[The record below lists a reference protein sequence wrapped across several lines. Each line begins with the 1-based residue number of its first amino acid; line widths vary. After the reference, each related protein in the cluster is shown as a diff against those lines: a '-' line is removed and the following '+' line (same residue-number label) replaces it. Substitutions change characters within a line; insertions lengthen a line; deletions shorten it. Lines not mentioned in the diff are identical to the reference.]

1 MSVIRSLTSSR
12 DSEERDR
19 EKANL
24 EHDFRQ
30 SDVKLNRYVIS
41 HHSDLTYVMQ
51 AYSKVSANLLLSK
64 TKLKET
70 REKLITCQQLLHCK
84 RDELKKLYLESME
97 NKFVLEL
104 LDQVETVCQANN
116 KIKKLIEKKQYLTA
130 TKLLVESTNNL
141 ATSLKNVEA
150 LKEIR
155 NDLDNCQD
163 QIYDSLIDELH
174 RSLYVEP
181 LSVCIENFQRSAAA
195 NGAQSRKVSVVDMLS
210 PALNRYQPKRKNFY
224 NLAAALNFDAT
235 EDITSLDSIDPIR
248 FIAILVQCLNLLD
261 KTEDAIQI
269 IKDRTETE
277 LMNVVKRTGSM
288 MLEKMKEKQPIRPS
302 AKHHLNSWSYKLNLA
317 LPCVLRCNAILT
329 NPDHSAYLLNDLCH
343 LLFEQF
349 RTVAQLH
356 EQMLIPMFK
365 RIESLQNSPE
375 KAKSKQQVNFDVY
388 SMTDIWN
395 KIQQVLNIVTD
406 LYLDVNGT
414 SNQGQMSSAGGKLG
428 ASELLNALDGAL
440 SGFGKN
446 FDLNSFFVKKRVGL
460 SAAVQAGN
468 QLISNKQNFLNN
480 IQSMSY
486 GQSSASKKS
495 SLFRF
500 DCSSHSIS
508 LNSYLSEQKSAA
520 AESGKKP
527 NGSMAKGNSFDSDE
541 STVISSIYDD
551 QQIKNQDYI
560 LCPPTCEN
568 ILVLFLPLMKFVNE
582 IDEKLNQDTN
592 THCVLYSQ
600 LKSFANSFIKI
611 QLNSDLDRVLDYSTK
626 CLGNFTVLADTVQLA
641 KLNRDRP
648 LLLSTVIIIQCIN
661 DMRQL
666 MHKLPLNCEELLLM
680 INELLAG
687 YRENCLT
694 IYKMIVEKEEEK
706 KIISANWARDEDIS
720 RCLKSLPN
728 WVNLSKYY
736 NNTNDQLYLNSSS
749 QSRMSTLSFDKA
761 DESPEDVHLRNKR
774 ETELLISNITQDSLI
789 PGNEVLNEVEQL
801 KNLAQ
806 LQEAME
812 YLGFEC
818 IRLADGLPTRQSM
831 KSELDI
837 VEFSSTYI
845 QDEKQI
851 ATFKRLGKEFIEFSE
866 CILLVLHLEC
876 RVHCFYYLLRLFYQS
891 SFVSNADNQE
901 IDQEVL
907 EFNKDLAL
915 IDEQLNIYL
924 QNYKLRYIFEGL
936 SHLVSTILINNVVNL
951 KRITD
956 NGVKRMCKNIFSIQQ
971 QLTGITLN
979 REVALDYCRQ
989 YYELFLN
996 NKNPEDLLST
1006 ILEKGLTFASHE
1018 YVNAVH
1024 LMHRSLNRDQYS
1036 LDSTLKRLNDIL
1048 KKSNV

>member
-1 MSVIRSLTSSR
+1 
-12 DSEERDR
+12 
-19 EKANL
+19 
-24 EHDFRQ
+24 
-30 SDVKLNRYVIS
+30 
-41 HHSDLTYVMQ
+41 MQ
-51 AYSKVSANLLLSK
+51 AYSKVSSNLQLSK
-64 TKLKET
+64 SKLKET

-97 NKFVLEL
+97 NKYVLEL
-104 LDQVETVCQANN
+104 LDQVESVCQANN

-130 TKLLVESTNNL
+130 TKLLVESSNNL

-163 QIYDSLIDELH
+163 QIYDALIEELH

-181 LSVCIENFQRSAAA
+181 LSVCIENFQRSAGSQT

-210 PALNRYQPKRKNFY
+210 PALNRYQPKRKNSY

-302 AKHHLNSWSYKLNLA
+302 AKHHLNTWSYKLNLS
-317 LPCVLRCNAILT
+317 LPCTLRCNAILT

-365 RIESLQNSPE
+365 RIEALQNSPE
-375 KAKSKQQVNFDVY
+375 KNKSKQQVNFDVY
-388 SMTDIWN
+388 SMAEIWN

-414 SNQGQMSSAGGKLG
+414 SNQNQMSGTGGKLATG
-428 ASELLNALDGAL
+428 ELNGLDGTL
-440 SGFGKN
+440 NVFGKN

-480 IQSMSY
+480 IQNISY
-486 GQSSASKKS
+486 GQSSQSKKN

-508 LNSYLSEQKSAA
+508 LNSYLSEQKSAQ
-520 AESGKKP
+520 EIGKKA
-527 NGSMAKGNSFDSDE
+527 NGPAKGGSFDSDE
-541 STVISSIYDD
+541 GTAIASIYDD

-600 LKSFANSFIKI
+600 LRNFASSFTKV
-611 QLNSDLDRVLDYSTK
+611 QLGSDIERVLDYSVK
-626 CLGNFTVLADTVQLA
+626 CLHNFAVLNDSVQLA

-666 MHKLPLNCEELLLM
+666 MHKLPLNCEEILQM
-680 INELLAG
+680 INELLQG
-687 YRENCLT
+687 YKEQCLG
-694 IYKMIVEKEEEK
+694 IYKLIVEKEEEK
-706 KIISANWARDEDIS
+706 KIISANWAKDEDIS
-720 RCLKSLPN
+720 RCLKGLPN

-736 NNTNDQLYLNSSS
+736 NNASGQLYLNSQSS
-749 QSRMSTLSFDKA
+749 QSRMSNLSFDKQ
-761 DESPEDVHLRNKR
+761 DESPEEVHQRNKR

-789 PGNEVLNEVEQL
+789 PSNEVLNEVEQL
-801 KNLAQ
+801 KNLGQ

-837 VEFSSTYI
+837 VEFSSTYV
-845 QDEKQI
+845 QDEKLI
-851 ATFKRLGKEFIEFSE
+851 ATLKRLGKEFIELSE
-866 CILLVLHLEC
+866 CILLILHLEC
-876 RVHCFYYLLRLFYQS
+876 RVHCFYYLLRLFYPG
-891 SFVSNADNQE
+891 SFVSNVDNQE
-901 IDQEVL
+901 VDQEVL

-951 KRITD
+951 KKITD

-971 QLTGITLN
+971 QLTSITLN

-996 NKNPEDLLST
+996 NKNPEDLLSS

-1024 LMHRSLNRDQYS
+1024 LMHRSLNRDHLS

-1048 KKSNV
+1048 KKSNI

>member
-12 DSEERDR
+12 DLEERDR

-30 SDVKLNRYVIS
+30 SDLKLNKYVIS
-41 HHSDLTYVMQ
+41 HHSDLTFVMQ
-51 AYSKVSANLLLSK
+51 AYSKVSSNLMLSK
-64 TKLKET
+64 TKLKEI

-97 NKFVLEL
+97 NKFILEL
-104 LDQVETVCQANN
+104 LDQVENVCQAND

-141 ATSLKNVEA
+141 NNSLKNVEA

-155 NDLDNCQD
+155 TDLDNCQD
-163 QIYDSLIDELH
+163 QIYDALIEELH
-174 RSLYVEP
+174 KSLYVEP
-181 LSVCIENFQRSAAA
+181 LSICIENFQKSNQQLA
-195 NGAQSRKVSVVDMLS
+195 NGQHLRKISVIEMLS
-210 PALNRYQPKRKNFY
+210 PAVNKYQPKRKNSI
-224 NLAAALNFDAT
+224 NPTAVLNFDVT
-235 EDITSLDSIDPIR
+235 DDISNLDNFDPIK
-248 FIAILVQCLNLLD
+248 FISILVQCLNLLD
-261 KTEDAIQI
+261 KIEDAIQI

-277 LMNVVKRTGSM
+277 LMNVVKRTGSI
-288 MLEKMKEKQPIRPS
+288 MLEKIKEKATSLRS
-302 AKHHLNSWSYKLNLA
+302 TKHLINWSYDLNLNI
-317 LPCVLRCNAILT
+317 PCTLRCNAILT
-329 NPDHSAYLLNDLCH
+329 NPNHNAYLLNDLCY

-356 EQMLIPMFK
+356 EQILIPMFK
-365 RIESLQNSPE
+365 RIENKYNSQE
-375 KAKSKQQVNFDVY
+375 SKSNKQINFEIY
-388 SMTDIWN
+388 SMDDIWN

-414 SNQGQMSSAGGKLG
+414 SNQNQISAAGKLNG
-428 ASELLNALDGAL
+428 NELMNLDGTL
-440 SGFGKN
+440 TGKN
-446 FDLNSFFVKKRVGL
+446 FDLNAFFVKKRVGL

-480 IQSMSY
+480 IQNISY
-486 GQSSASKKS
+486 GQSAQSKKN

-508 LNSYLSEQKSAA
+508 LNSYLSEQKQDQQNKVRVSDSIQKA
-520 AESGKKP
+520 
-527 NGSMAKGNSFDSDE
+527 NSFDTDE
-541 STVISSIYDD
+541 NMISIYDD
-551 QQIKNQDYI
+551 QQFKNQEYI
-560 LCPPTCEN
+560 LCQPTCEN
-568 ILVLFLPLMKFVNE
+568 ILILFLPLIKFVKE
-582 IDEKLNQDTN
+582 IDDKLNQDTN

-600 LKSFANSFIKI
+600 LKNFANSFIKI
-611 QLNSDLDRVLDYSTK
+611 QLNSDLDRILDYSTK
-626 CLGNFTVLADTVQLA
+626 CLSNFTVLNDTMQLK
-641 KLNRDRP
+641 KLNRDKP

-666 MHKLPLNCEELLLM
+666 MNKLPLNCEEILLM
-680 INELLAG
+680 INELLNR
-687 YRENCLT
+687 YKENCLT
-694 IYKMIVEKEEEK
+694 IYKMIVEKEEDK
-706 KIISANWARDEDIS
+706 KIISANWAKDEDIN

-728 WVNLSKYY
+728 WDNLSKYY
-736 NNTNDQLYLNSSS
+736 NNTNGQLYLNSSN
-749 QSRMSTLSFDKA
+749 QSRMSTLSFDKQ
-761 DESPEDVHLRNKR
+761 DESPEDVHQRNKR
-774 ETELLISNITQDSLI
+774 ETELLISNITQDSMQI
-789 PGNEVLNEVEQL
+789 PTNEVLNEVEQL

-806 LQEAME
+806 LQEALE

-818 IRLADGLPTRQSM
+818 IKLADSLPTKQSIKNEPEM
-831 KSELDI
+831 IELAN
-837 VEFSSTYI
+837 SYI

-851 ATFKRLGKEFIEFSE
+851 IAFKKLGKEFIDLSE
-866 CILLVLHLEC
+866 TILLVLHLEC
-876 RVHCFYYLLRLFYQS
+876 RVHCFYYLLRMITQS
-891 SFVSNADNQE
+891 SFNSPADNQE

-951 KRITD
+951 KKINE

-989 YYELFLN
+989 YYELFSN
-996 NKNPEDLLST
+996 NKNPEDLLSS
-1006 ILEKGLTFASHE
+1006 IMEKGIQFTELE
-1018 YVNAVH
+1018 YSNAIQ
-1024 LMHRSLNRDQYS
+1024 LMHRNLSRDTPM
-1036 LDSTLKRLNDIL
+1036 LDNVLKRLKDIL
-1048 KKSNV
+1048 HKK